1 MRFIGKKI
9 LVIGMARSGV
19 AVASLLSR
27 HGANVIINDRKT
39 EKELGSALDELKGL
53 NIEWRLG
60 DDPVELVEHVDGVVI
75 SPGVP
80 ITAPA
85 VKRAQELDI
94 PVEGEIEVA
103 YRLSR
108 GRVVGITGTNGKTTT
123 TTLISE
129 MFKNQGKTT
138 YTVGNIGFPFSAIAD
153 KATPDDVIVCEVSSF
168 RPGVN
173 RQIPPHDKRHT
184 EHIRGSSDP
193 PRHYGRIHTHEEAYI

>member
-123 TTLISE
+123 TTLISR
-129 MFKNQGKTT
+129 N
-138 YTVGNIGFPFSAIAD
+138 
-153 KATPDDVIVCEVSSF
+153 
-168 RPGVN
+168 
-173 RQIPPHDKRHT
+173 
-184 EHIRGSSDP
+184 
-193 PRHYGRIHTHEEAYI
+193 

>member
-80 ITAPA
+80 ITASA
-85 VKRAQELDI
+85 ARRNLTYRSRVKSRSHTDCRA
-94 PVEGEIEVA
+94 A
-103 YRLSR
+103 
-108 GRVVGITGTNGKTTT
+108 
-123 TTLISE
+123 
-129 MFKNQGKTT
+129 
-138 YTVGNIGFPFSAIAD
+138 AWWA
-153 KATPDDVIVCEVSSF
+153 
-168 RPGVN
+168 
-173 RQIPPHDKRHT
+173 
-184 EHIRGSSDP
+184 
-193 PRHYGRIHTHEEAYI
+193 

>member
-9 LVIGMARSGV
+9 LVIGMARSGI
-19 AVASLLSR
+19 AAASLLSR

-85 VKRAQELDI
+85 VKRA
-94 PVEGEIEVA
+94 
-103 YRLSR
+103 
-108 GRVVGITGTNGKTTT
+108 
-123 TTLISE
+123 
-129 MFKNQGKTT
+129 
-138 YTVGNIGFPFSAIAD
+138 
-153 KATPDDVIVCEVSSF
+153 
-168 RPGVN
+168 
-173 RQIPPHDKRHT
+173 
-184 EHIRGSSDP
+184 
-193 PRHYGRIHTHEEAYI
+193 